1 MKRFDG
7 MLICTDLDGT
17 LLRNDGTISKENI
30 EAIEYFKQNG
40 GYFSFVTGRM
50 PFFVSHIHNAINPNA
65 PFGCINGGGLYDYNE
80 KKYIWTAP
88 MAEGVNV
95 LIEHIDKE
103 FPNVGIQVNTFE
115 HTYFCK
121 ENETMKYFR
130 RITGLPNLVQ
140 NYNDI
145 TETVSKIIFGIE
157 EEDEILAVEKSLR
170 NHPLAQNFDFVRS
183 ERTLFEIL
191 PKGIN
196 KGVSVTKLAEYLNID
211 INKTIAIGDYNND
224 IPMFKAAKIGISV
237 KNACPDALKAADFV
251 TVSNEEHAIAQLIS
265 DLEKGKFNEIL

>member
-1 MKRFDG
+1 MGKFNG
-7 MLICTDLDGT
+7 ILICTDLDGT
-17 LLRNDGTISKENI
+17 LLKNDGTISTENLN
-30 EAIEYFKQNG
+30 AIEYFKQEG
-40 GYFSFVTGRM
+40 GIFTFITGRM

-145 TETVSKIIFGIE
+145 TETVSKIIFGSEDE
-157 EEDEILAVEKSLR
+157 EELLAVEKALR
-170 NHPLAQNFDFVRS
+170 THLLAQNFDFVRS
-183 ERTLFEIL
+183 EKVLFEIL
-191 PKGIN
+191 PN
-196 KGVSVTKLAEYLNID
+196 SRTQCAR
-211 INKTIAIGDYNND
+211 T
-224 IPMFKAAKIGISV
+224 FSV
-237 KNACPDALKAADFV
+237 KYRYRLDRRYLRIVEIFVDHKPSIVAYLPAHVYGRLEITLERGNSPRTRLFFLCLDFLNALVQNKV
-251 TVSNEEHAIAQLIS
+251 
-265 DLEKGKFNEIL
+265 